1 MKKIRINELA
11 RECEQPNS
19 VILALLPQFGITEKK
34 THSSSIDEEIADK
47 IRRHFGIVVEREQ
60 AAPAPEPEAVV
71 SEQPSPAVTVEEPP
85 KPPAV
90 AEPEPPP
97 PVTQAPEAP
106 PVVISPPRTPDLA
119 AITSRPVRPV
129 RPPLAGRAP
138 VQGGVEAAPAAV
150 ATPTPPPQPEPAPP
164 PVSPPSPAPV
174 TPPVA
179 QAPAPPAAQVI
190 PPPTS
195 QEAPTVAAKAA
206 PPQPKPATPPPK
218 PGQILGVPRPAV
230 PPTLRVVQSPP
241 KPVVKPAGQPGVGA
255 PPSPAVTPPAA
266 VVVGKQQQT
275 AQPTALAGQPAPRPV
290 VPPHPE
296 LAKKLAE
303 TRAMPGQPVPRPG
316 QPIRPVPGQP
326 IYQGPVRPGQPLR
339 PGAAGGATAARAR
352 GPHPTTAVP
361 VPAPPQDGRRVV
373 ARKPARAVERERE
386 PEEKEKVLHRPAP
399 RREEIPAKP
408 AEGKKI
414 TIAEGITVKELAEK
428 LELKAALIIKK
439 LMDRKILAT
448 INQTLDVKLAEEI
461 ARELGAEV
469 SQVSFEEEA
478 ASQIELEQAVEDQV
492 LEPRAPVVTVMGH
505 VDHGKTTLLDA
516 IRETNVAAK
525 EAGGITQHI
534 GAYEVFVDVE
544 EERDGKRQKVK
555 RKIVFIDTPGHEAFT
570 RMRARGARVT
580 DVVVLVVAADDGV
593 MPQTLEAIDHAR
605 AAGVPIIV
613 AINKIDK
620 PDAQPDRVKHQLSE
634 RGLVPDDWGGDTP
647 MVPVSARTKQNLD
660 QLLEMILLVAD
671 LKELKANPNR
681 PAVGTVLEA
690 RMDRGRGPVATVLV
704 TNGTLRVGDHVLSGT
719 VLGKVRSMY
728 NDRGERVEE
737 AGPATP
743 VEIIGLDALPEVG
756 DSIQVVTDLAKAK
769 QIVMYREQ
777 KAREQSL
784 ARVPRISLE
793 QLHAQL
799 REGEIK
805 ELKLIVKADVAGT
818 GEVLRE
824 TLEKLS
830 TEKVRIQV
838 IHAAVGG
845 ITENDV
851 MLASASDAV
860 IIGFNVRPDRNAAT
874 LAEQEKVDIRLH
886 SVIYE
891 LTEEIKRAMAGLLE
905 PVVREVYRGRA
916 EVKQIFRIA
925 KVGTVAGCLVVDGV
939 LTRDSEVRVL
949 RDDVV
954 VYTGRIASLKRYK
967 DDASEVRAGLECGV
981 AIENFNDVKPGDVL
995 EAFVR
1000 EQAPAEVLV

>member
-47 IRRHFGIVVEREQ
+47 IRRHFGIVVEREEAPPAPAAEAVASEQ
-60 AAPAPEPEAVV
+60 APSTVVVEAPPAPAPEVEA
-71 SEQPSPAVTVEEPP
+71 QPAAACAPP
-85 KPPAV
+85 
-90 AEPEPPP
+90 
-97 PVTQAPEAP
+97 PEAP
-106 PVVISPPRTPDLA
+106 AVIITPPRTPDLA
-119 AITSRPVRPV
+119 ALVSRPARPV
-129 RPPLAGRAP
+129 RPPLAGRVAA
-138 VQGGVEAAPAAV
+138 QESGEAVPAAV
-150 ATPTPPPQPEPAPP
+150 IAPPPPQPAAPAVTVPP
-164 PVSPPSPAPV
+164 A
-174 TPPVA
+174 PPVA
-179 QAPAPPAAQVI
+179 QEPTPAAAPPAAQVTPPSAQI
-190 PPPTS
+190 TPPP
-195 QEAPTVAAKAA
+195 AAARAAEKAA
-206 PPQPKPATPPPK
+206 PPQPKPASPLK

-241 KPVVKPAGQPGVGA
+241 KPAVKPAAQPGGVVPPGA
-255 PPSPAVTPPAA
+255 AATPPAA
-266 VVVGKQQQT
+266 VVVGKQQQ
-275 AQPTALAGQPAPRPV
+275 AGQPAALAGQPAPRPV

-296 LAKKLAE
+296 LAKKLTE

-339 PGAAGGATAARAR
+339 PGAAGGAAAARAR
-352 GPHPTTAVP
+352 GPHPTTPIP
-361 VPAPPQDGRRVV
+361 VTAPPADGRRAV
-373 ARKPARAVERERE
+373 ARKPARAAERERE
-386 PEEKEKVLHRPAP
+386 PEEKEKILHRPAP
-399 RREEIPAKP
+399 RREEIPARP

-439 LMDRKILAT
+439 LMDRKVLAT

-478 ASQIELEQAVEDQV
+478 ASQIELEQAAEDQV

-534 GAYEVFVDVE
+534 GAYQVFLDVP

-580 DVVVLVVAADDGV
+580 DIVVLVVAADDGV

-605 AAGVPIIV
+605 AAGVPIVV

-647 MVPVSARTKQNLD
+647 MVPVSARTRQNLD

-690 RMDRGRGPVATVLV
+690 RMDKGRGPVATVLV
-704 TNGTLRVGDHVLSGT
+704 TNGTLKVGDFVLSGT

-728 NDRGERVEE
+728 DDRGERVEE

-743 VEIIGLDALPEVG
+743 VEIVGLEGLPEVG
-756 DSIQVVTDLAKAK
+756 DGIQVVTDLAKAK

-777 KAREQSL
+777 KAREQAL

-799 REGEIK
+799 KEGEVK

-818 GEVLRE
+818 AEVLRE

-838 IHAAVGG
+838 IHAGVGG

-851 MLASASDAV
+851 ALASASDAV
-860 IIGFNVRPDRNAAT
+860 IIGFNVRPDRNAAA

-891 LTEEIKRAMAGLLE
+891 LTDEIKRAMAGLLE

-949 RDDVV
+949 RDNVV

-967 DDASEVRAGLECGV
+967 DDASEVRSGLECGV
-981 AIENFNDVKPGDVL
+981 AIENFNDVKPGDIL